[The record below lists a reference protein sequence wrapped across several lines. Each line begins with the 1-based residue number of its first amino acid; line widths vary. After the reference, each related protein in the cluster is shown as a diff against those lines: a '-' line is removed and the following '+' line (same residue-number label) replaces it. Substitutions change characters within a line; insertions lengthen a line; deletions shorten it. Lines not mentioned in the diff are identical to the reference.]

1 MVTPRAAHP
10 VALALAGGCALAAGM
25 GIGRFAYTPLLPAM
39 QRDVELTITAAGYV
53 ASANFLGYLVG
64 ALLAIRVARDRRSFW
79 FLAALAASVLSTLAM
94 APFSSPW
101 TLGAIRIV
109 SGIASAYVMIHGSAI
124 AMDALARAGRPMLFS
139 LLAAG
144 VGVGITLTA
153 LTVEV
158 MARADAGAAT
168 MWLALGGL
176 ALLFALP
183 AATLRDPPAA
193 GSAAAQ
199 ATPARA
205 AAPRAAD
212 GSAARPA
219 AHASPPAAG
228 QPASHSAPPA
238 TGQPSAH
245 ERRALAWLTTAYGLL
260 GFGYVI
266 TATFIVVIV
275 RGTPEWRPWEMA
287 VWMCVGLAGAPS
299 NFVWMKIAQRIDP
312 YRAMIAAFL
321 LEAVGVMAAVAGGS
335 LPMVMLGAVLLG
347 GTFMAITAVGLTTGR
362 LLARGESGPTLG
374 RMTAAFGL
382 GQIVGP
388 GLGGWLAERTGSFLA
403 PSMLASATLVACAL
417 MIAKAR

>member
-1 MVTPRAAHP
+1 M
-10 VALALAGGCALAAGM
+10 
-25 GIGRFAYTPLLPAM
+25 
-39 QRDVELTITAAGYV
+39 
-53 ASANFLGYLVG
+53 
-64 ALLAIRVARDRRSFW
+64 
-79 FLAALAASVLSTLAM
+79 
-94 APFSSPW
+94 
-101 TLGAIRIV
+101 
-109 SGIASAYVMIHGSAI
+109 
-124 AMDALARAGRPMLFS
+124 
-139 LLAAG
+139 
-144 VGVGITLTA
+144 
-153 LTVEV
+153 VEV
-158 MARADAGAAT
+158 MSRTDAASAT

-183 AATLRDPPAA
+183 AATLRDPPGAGGTATEAAA
-193 GSAAAQ
+193 GQAAS
-199 ATPARA
+199 PLA
-205 AAPRAAD
+205 ASHA
-212 GSAARPA
+212 
-219 AHASPPAAG
+219 ASPPATRLASAKPAE
-228 QPASHSAPPA
+228 PASPPA
-238 TGQPSAH
+238 PGQPSAH
-245 ERRALAWLTTAYGLL
+245 ERRALGWLTTAYGLL

-275 RGTPEWRPWEMA
+275 RGTPEWRAWEMA

-388 GLGGWLAERTGSFLA
+388 ALGGWLAERTGSFLA

-417 MIAKAR
+417 MVAKARSEARAANAAA